1 MRASQSGRG
10 MSADEGRPSSFVAR
24 WPELFEGLSDRE
36 VAATVRAL
44 VATWSDGGLDPEF
57 EDVKALT
64 DVARGV
70 LTREEYWAWARERA
84 RVLAAREG

>member
-1 MRASQSGRG
+1 
-10 MSADEGRPSSFVAR
+10 MSTEPRFVER
-24 WPELFEGLSDRE
+24 WPELFAGLSERE

-44 VATWSDGGLDPEF
+44 AVTWLDGGLDPEF

-64 DVARGV
+64 DVARGAMS
-70 LTREEYWAWARERA
+70 REEYWAWAKERA